1 MRTSHTTTIWCG
13 SICFITFNRGLC
25 LALLL
30 FTVFPGVPVFGVDL
44 HAVIR
49 DPSGAPVA
57 DAVVVAVPENSTA
70 MEINSGTDIVD
81 QIDRQFVPYVKA
93 IVAGTSVSFPNKD
106 NIRHHVYSFSEAR
119 RFELP
124 LYSGVPADPVRF
136 DTPGVVILG
145 CNIHDWMIGYI
156 YVSES
161 PWFAVTDSEGR
172 ALIRGL
178 PEGRYQARSWH
189 PLMEINEK
197 DTAQAVDLGSTPA
210 AELNWV
216 LKLKPD
222 IRPRRAP
229 VGGVR
234 GYR

>member
-1 MRTSHTTTIWCG
+1 MKTLRTATTWSVLSCFTASDY
-13 SICFITFNRGLC
+13 SIHLLVWVI
-25 LALLL
+25 ALS
-30 FTVFPGVPVFGVDL
+30 PWSAGIGAEL
-44 HAVIR
+44 HAGIR
-49 DPSGAPVA
+49 DAAGKPVA
-57 DAVVVAVPENSTA
+57 DAVIVVVPESGAVPQ
-70 MEINSGTDIVD
+70 IKPGRDIVD

-93 IVAGTSVSFPNKD
+93 IAAGTPVSFPNKD
-106 NIRHHVYSFSEAR
+106 NIRHHVYSFSEAK

-156 YVSES
+156 YVAES
-161 PWFAVTDSEGR
+161 PWFAVTDAGGR
-172 ALIRGL
+172 GLIRDL
-178 PEGRYQARSWH
+178 PAGRYHARSWH
-189 PLMEINEK
+189 PRMETDQK
-197 DTAQAVDLGSTPA
+197 DTMQTVDLVTAPA
-210 AELNWV
+210 AELSWV

-229 VGGVR
+229 MGGVR